1 MRQAELWSSR
11 PRSEVTLGLL
21 EVLMAMTTR
30 LAQLADRELLGG
42 DEQFEPGSQETRLHH
57 QGLERLLQH
66 S

>member
-1 MRQAELWSSR
+1 
-11 PRSEVTLGLL
+11 
-21 EVLMAMTTR
+21 MAMTTR